1 MEEEVWRIR
10 TQPLCEK
17 NTGDS
22 NTRLCTPLEVE
33 NSCARGTGCNFDKEQ
48 VWACAYDGH
57 ACEADAECCGSC
69 VNGTCAGEVNLF
81 PWDTSGQEMT
91 QQQQEDVPPKKKKSK
106 KSKKR

>member
-1 MEEEVWRIR
+1 MEEKVWRIR

-33 NSCARGTGCNFDKEQ
+33 NSCAKGTGCNFDKEL

-69 VNGTCAGEVNLF
+69 VNGTCAGELS
-81 PWDTSGQEMT
+81 PLGASGQDMT